1 MEFVRQSIPE
11 VVLVKHRIIGDARGF
26 FMERHRASLFAAA
39 SLPDRFVQINHSR
52 SARNTLRGL
61 HFQKAGAAQGKLVGC
76 LRGTVFDVA
85 VDVRRGSPHFG
96 RWVGALLSDENG
108 HQLWVPEGFAHGFV
122 VRSEEADLVYGV
134 SGAEYSPEHDRGIL
148 WDDPA
153 IGIDW
158 EVVAPLLSEH
168 DRGHPSLAEADTDF
182 SYREDT

>member
-122 VRSEEADLVYGV
+122 VRSEVADLVYGV

-148 WDDPA
+148 WNDPA

-158 EVVAPLLSEH
+158 RTAAPLLSER
-168 DRGHPSLAEADTDF
+168 DRGHPSLAEADSDF
-182 SYREDT
+182 IYREDI